1 MDPIEKDISV
11 TFDNDEVKRRKRKA
25 ETTVDNIHVSDK
37 QIDSL
42 CRPAVEGENAPQIS
56 PTIKKAKKSLRK
68 QTNTSPVLDI
78 DMDVNNSSREQK
90 HTSCSPKAANNL
102 QNNSKY
108 PTTVKKA
115 MKPLKKQTKTTLP
128 LNNEGDACG
137 ELKQKQNGQSPCSKA
152 VNRGSQV
159 DSTDGQTYLTTRKKR
174 AVGSPRASDQDDKTA
189 FNGLSTTKQG
199 KEKVVKRN
207 TVQEKNAGYP
217 NESQQSNKGCLIGE
231 TKEDEYVYR
240 VLRDDESYTDGLY
253 PKDIY
258 SQVSLIDHVEHGSRK
273 GHKSKFIS
281 CCKTKNG
288 VKRMAGYINSTK
300 PVVRIN
306 VTKLDSKNVT
316 VIDLTDR
323 RIRHQNLKASQRACN
338 YAEMYEEVILQPVN
352 HIPAECV
359 EKIGI
364 VKDFKFMEF
373 YYKYV
378 GCFKLPCYREYK

>member
-11 TFDNDEVKRRKRKA
+11 TFNNDTVERRKRKA
-25 ETTVDNIHVSDK
+25 ETTVDNISDK
-37 QIDSL
+37 QINSL
-42 CRPAVEGENAPQIS
+42 CRPAVEGENAPQTS
-56 PTIKKAKKSLRK
+56 PIVKKAKKSLRK

-78 DMDVNNSSREQK
+78 DMDVNNSSREPK
-90 HTSCSPKAANNL
+90 ETSCSPKADKNL
-102 QNNSKY
+102 QNISKIS
-108 PTTVKKA
+108 TTVEKA
-115 MKPLKKQTKTTLP
+115 KQVLKKDMKTTLP
-128 LNNEGDACG
+128 LGD
-137 ELKQKQNGQSPCSKA
+137 E
-152 VNRGSQV
+152 
-159 DSTDGQTYLTTRKKR
+159 
-174 AVGSPRASDQDDKTA
+174 DDKTA

-199 KEKVVKRN
+199 KEKVVNRN

-217 NESQQSNKGCLIGE
+217 NESQQLIDE

-258 SQVSLIDHVEHGSRK
+258 SQVSLIDHVENGSRK
-273 GHKSKFIS
+273 GHESKFIS

-316 VIDLTDR
+316 VIDLTKW
-323 RIRHQNLKASQRACN
+323 RIRQQNLKASQRACR
-338 YAEMYEEVILQPVN
+338 YAKMYEEVILQPVN
-352 HIPAECV
+352 HIPAEYV
-359 EKIGI
+359 ERIGN
-364 VKDFKFMEF
+364 VEDNKFMEF
-373 YYKYV
+373 YYNYV

>member
-1 MDPIEKDISV
+1 MFSENDTSILFLVRDFVNKENFLSQHFNNGKEAMDPIEKDISV

-174 AVGSPRASDQDDKTA
+174 AVGSPRASDQDMDVNNSSLEQKHTSCSPKAANNLQNTSKNPTTAKKAKKPLKKQTKTTLPLNNEA
-189 FNGLSTTKQG
+189 EK
-199 KEKVVKRN
+199 KVVPKLLTEVDR
-207 TVQEKNAGYP
+207 
-217 NESQQSNKGCLIGE
+217 LI
-231 TKEDEYVYR
+231 R
-240 VLRDDESYTDGLY
+240 LM
-253 PKDIY
+253 
-258 SQVSLIDHVEHGSRK
+258 
-273 GHKSKFIS
+273 
-281 CCKTKNG
+281 
-288 VKRMAGYINSTK
+288 VK
-300 PVVRIN
+300 
-306 VTKLDSKNVT
+306 
-316 VIDLTDR
+316 
-323 RIRHQNLKASQRACN
+323 
-338 YAEMYEEVILQPVN
+338 
-352 HIPAECV
+352 
-359 EKIGI
+359 KI
-364 VKDFKFMEF
+364 
-373 YYKYV
+373 
-378 GCFKLPCYREYK
+378 

>member
-1 MDPIEKDISV
+1 M
-11 TFDNDEVKRRKRKA
+11 
-25 ETTVDNIHVSDK
+25 
-37 QIDSL
+37 
-42 CRPAVEGENAPQIS
+42 
-56 PTIKKAKKSLRK
+56 
-68 QTNTSPVLDI
+68 
-78 DMDVNNSSREQK
+78 
-90 HTSCSPKAANNL
+90 
-102 QNNSKY
+102 
-108 PTTVKKA
+108 
-115 MKPLKKQTKTTLP
+115 
-128 LNNEGDACG
+128 
-137 ELKQKQNGQSPCSKA
+137 
-152 VNRGSQV
+152 
-159 DSTDGQTYLTTRKKR
+159 
-174 AVGSPRASDQDDKTA
+174 
-189 FNGLSTTKQG
+189 
-199 KEKVVKRN
+199 
-207 TVQEKNAGYP
+207 
-217 NESQQSNKGCLIGE
+217 
-231 TKEDEYVYR
+231 YR

-300 PVVRIN
+300 HVVRIN

-316 VIDLTDR
+316 VIDLTNW
-323 RIRHQNLKASQRACN
+323 RIRQQQNLKASQRACN